1 VSVIA
6 LIPARSGSKGIPG
19 KNLRQLGGL
28 SLMDHA
34 LLCARRAGIP
44 AFTTFL
50 STDYPYREEPPH
62 PEIAFRLLKR
72 PPALAQDDTPMIE
85 VVQHALT
92 HACGDPDDIICL
104 LQPTQPFRKPEHV
117 QQAMRLLQE
126 TQADSVVSV
135 VALPLSHSPEMLLAI
150 DADGLLSWL
159 NEWAYVN
166 DFSDGTGNGWEALP
180 TRRQDARPAY
190 MRDGTCYVFWRRTAE
205 RWGTIYGQD
214 VRPLLID
221 PADSCE
227 LDTEL
232 DWAACV
238 RRWQER
244 HGGA

>member
-6 LIPARSGSKGIPG
+6 IIPARMGSKGIVN
-19 KNLRQLGGL
+19 KNLRQLDGL

-50 STDYPYREEPPH
+50 STDYPYHEEPPH

-72 PPALAQDDTPMIE
+72 PPALAQDDTPMFD

-92 HACGDPDDIICL
+92 HACGNPDDIIVL
-104 LQPTQPFRKPEHV
+104 LQPTQPFRKPEHI
-117 QQAMRLLQE
+117 QQTIALLRQG
-126 TQADSVVSV
+126 AVGDSVATV
-135 VALPLSHSPEMLLAI
+135 VEIPRSHAPEFVVRVHEANPASMGI
-150 DADGLLSWL
+150 EVQDA
-159 NEWAYVN
+159 
-166 DFSDGTGNGWEALP
+166 P
-180 TRRQDARPAY
+180 PRRQDVPPAY
-190 MRDGTCYVFWRRTAE
+190 IRDGTCYAFWRETVE
-205 RWGTIYGQD
+205 TYGSLYGPYC
-214 VRPLLID
+214 VPLIID